1 MIRRPAVFALGL
13 IFIVMFVISQHTW
26 AQQLAVSPAYL
37 ELDLGKERPSGTFTV
52 TNVTDHELR
61 CRAQTIHY
69 LLSETGQLETVP
81 PDQHSLA
88 PWIKFNPKEFT
99 LAPQASQNVRYSVI
113 PSGKLETGEYWGG
126 IYFEPLDA
134 EKTSFRDSLN
144 GATKT
149 LNVFMSIV
157 VPILGKYGD
166 FKVSAR
172 VDLLEAAVADTVV
185 VIKSVVT
192 NTSLGALRLGGEY
205 DIVDSAGQVAKTGKL
220 ADAFIFP
227 ANGLIMNTWVKQSLS
242 PGAYTARLRYHDR
255 KTKRSLTSSETR
267 FEVRTL
273 KR

>member
-1 MIRRPAVFALGL
+1 MSGHAR
-13 IFIVMFVISQHTW
+13 

-37 ELDLGKERPSGTFTV
+37 ELDLDKGRPSGTFVV
-52 TNVTDHELR
+52 TNVTDNDLR

-69 LLSETGQLETVP
+69 VLSETGQLETIP

-99 LAPQASQNVRYSVI
+99 LAPKASQNVRYSVI

-134 EKTSFRDSLN
+134 QKTNLVDSLS
-144 GATKT
+144 GVTRT
-149 LNVFMSIV
+149 IRVIMSIV

-166 FKVSAR
+166 FEVSAR
-172 VDLLEAAVADTVV
+172 VDFLEAGVADTVV

-205 DIVDSAGQVAKTGKL
+205 DIVDSAGQVVAMGKL
-220 ADAFIFP
+220 DDAFILP
-227 ANGLIMNTWVKQSLS
+227 AKGLIMKTWLKQSMP

-255 KTKRSLTSSETR
+255 KTQRVLTSSETR
-267 FEVRTL
+267 FEIRQL
-273 KR
+273 NR

>member
-1 MIRRPAVFALGL
+1 MIRRTAAFAAGL
-13 IFIVMFVISQHTW
+13 LFIVVSLMWRHSW

-37 ELDLGKERPSGTFTV
+37 ELDLDEGRPSGTFVV

-69 LLSETGQLETVP
+69 VLSETGQLETIP

-99 LAPQASQNVRYSVI
+99 LPPKATQNVRYSVI
-113 PSGKLETGEYWGG
+113 PNGKLETGEYWGG

-134 EKTSFRDSLN
+134 EKANLVDSLS
-144 GATKT
+144 GVTRT
-149 LNVFMSIV
+149 IRVIMSIV

-166 FKVSAR
+166 FEVSAR
-172 VDLLEAAVADTVV
+172 VDFLEATVADTVV
-185 VIKSVVT
+185 VIKSVLT

-205 DIVDSAGQVAKTGKL
+205 DIVDSAGQIVATGKL
-220 ADAFIFP
+220 ADAFILP
-227 ANGLIMNTWVKQSLS
+227 AKGLIMNTWVKQQIS

-255 KTKRSLTSSETR
+255 KTKRLLTVSETR
-267 FEVRTL
+267 FEIGKQNR
-273 KR
+273 